1 MWCHRRLSFFLQH
14 QWTSTVS
21 VCLVHNLTPFFFVF
35 CVLNIFCHIVDCTV
49 IWDVW
54 QRQFD
59 SIFGAFCLYDRGLV
73 LWKRMKWKLGENDC
87 HSVNSLKKNFFFLNV
102 SDCTDVCLHASQ
114 AGILRL
120 WIQNGIQTWQCVKT
134 AYEVQLSDAG
144 DNQ

>member
-87 HSVNSLKKNFFFLNV
+87 HSVNSLKKKNFFSKCQWLYR
-102 SDCTDVCLHASQ
+102 
-114 AGILRL
+114 RL
-120 WIQNGIQTWQCVKT
+120 SACITSRNFEVVDTEWNPNMTMCKNSVWGT
-134 AYEVQLSDAG
+134 AVWCWG
-144 DNQ
+144 